1 MAETLP
7 QQFDFH
13 TGQHLETCPARPV
26 EIDSPDKLQKDYDIV
41 CPNSFMGCSCTFPLS
56 QLRGPFADLYV
67 FRHVA
72 RVRKVATDGR
82 ATPSAAKCRAG
93 AGATVA
99 GRERDCAGAAA
110 ARVARKKGL
119 APQAEVT
126 IQTAKLVTD
135 EVQNT
140 GLRRLGAELRETAA
154 AAAAAAARGN
164 ARRAAIQVIAAVA
177 QRAFSSTNCEAKVF
191 GSCAYGLDAAS
202 SDVDLVITNW
212 CDGELIEDRP
222 YVAYVLLRF
231 AQHLRAEPSVVVD
244 RVLDRARVPVI
255 RATIYVDDGSV
266 PVDVSLECA
275 SHTDSLL
282 PNLGRSLV
290 DEVSQLAPAA
300 VAVRALLRKAGLNDA
315 YTGGLPSYAVLLML
329 YYATLNGD
337 EQRGNQ
343 IYARKKPVDAL
354 ADASRWVAWPR
365 PPSIIVESDAHDTAP
380 QEVRR
385 PPNALDGLTSTCEK
399 RNPHKRR
406 RRRRAAERA
415 ARIYRSRGREAA
427 PGERACASQG
437 RRRRVGDDVAQLS
450 SACLE
455 GRARSRSR
463 CATAGGAWPT
473 ATRWA
478 VCSSKIRWRCRTT
491 TRGRL

>member
-1 MAETLP
+1 M
-7 QQFDFH
+7 
-13 TGQHLETCPARPV
+13 
-26 EIDSPDKLQKDYDIV
+26 

-56 QLRGPFADLYV
+56 QLAAHLQTCPFSDTSRASERSQRTDAQLQAQQSAEQE
-67 FRHVA
+67 RA
-72 RVRKVATDGR
+72 RRL
-82 ATPSAAKCRAG
+82 
-93 AGATVA
+93 
-99 GRERDCAGAAA
+99 RDESGIALARAA

-140 GLRRLGAELRETAA
+140 GLRRLGAELRETAAA

-275 SHTDSLL
+275 SHTGLAAAE
-282 PNLGRSLV
+282 LGRSLV

-337 EQRGNQ
+337 EPRS
-343 IYARKKPVDAL
+343 ARKKTVDAL
-354 ADASRWVAWPR
+354 ADASWVQASPAEHLLRATPTTPHRKKSTASESLRPTYARSAPR
-365 PPSIIVESDAHDTAP
+365 QAPTPPPRRSAPPASIGREVAKQLLASGPILKGDDAALATTLLNFFRLFGRESQISVSVRDGGRRLAHGDSLGGLFVEDPLDVSNNVARAAFRGKDVLALFSRAHD
-380 QEVRR
+380 RLR
-385 PPNALDGLTSTCEK
+385 DALLA
-399 RNPHKRR
+399 RN
-406 RRRRAAERA
+406 
-415 ARIYRSRGREAA
+415 
-427 PGERACASQG
+427 
-437 RRRRVGDDVAQLS
+437 RRVLDALFVDD
-450 SACLE
+450 E
-455 GRARSRSR
+455 E
-463 CATAGGAWPT
+463 
-473 ATRWA
+473 
-478 VCSSKIRWRCRTT
+478 
-491 TRGRL
+491 

>member
-1 MAETLP
+1 
-7 QQFDFH
+7 
-13 TGQHLETCPARPV
+13 
-26 EIDSPDKLQKDYDIV
+26 
-41 CPNSFMGCSCTFPLS
+41 
-56 QLRGPFADLYV
+56 
-67 FRHVA
+67 
-72 RVRKVATDGR
+72 
-82 ATPSAAKCRAG
+82 
-93 AGATVA
+93 
-99 GRERDCAGAAA
+99 
-110 ARVARKKGL
+110 
-119 APQAEVT
+119 
-126 IQTAKLVTD
+126 VTD

-140 GLRRLGAELRETAA
+140 GLRRLGAELRETAAA

-275 SHTDSLL
+275 SHTGLAAAE
-282 PNLGRSLV
+282 LGRSLV

-329 YYATLNGD
+329 Y
-337 EQRGNQ
+337 
-343 IYARKKPVDAL
+343 
-354 ADASRWVAWPR
+354 
-365 PPSIIVESDAHDTAP
+365 H
-380 QEVRR
+380 
-385 PPNALDGLTSTCEK
+385 
-399 RNPHKRR
+399 
-406 RRRRAAERA
+406 
-415 ARIYRSRGREAA
+415 AA
-427 PGERACASQG
+427 PRH
-437 RRRRVGDDVAQLS
+437 
-450 SACLE
+450 
-455 GRARSRSR
+455 
-463 CATAGGAWPT
+463 
-473 ATRWA
+473 
-478 VCSSKIRWRCRTT
+478 
-491 TRGRL
+491 

>member
-1 MAETLP
+1 M
-7 QQFDFH
+7 
-13 TGQHLETCPARPV
+13 
-26 EIDSPDKLQKDYDIV
+26 
-41 CPNSFMGCSCTFPLS
+41 
-56 QLRGPFADLYV
+56 
-67 FRHVA
+67 
-72 RVRKVATDGR
+72 
-82 ATPSAAKCRAG
+82 
-93 AGATVA
+93 
-99 GRERDCAGAAA
+99 
-110 ARVARKKGL
+110 
-119 APQAEVT
+119 
-126 IQTAKLVTD
+126 TD

-140 GLRRLGAELRETAA
+140 GLRRLGAELRETAAA

-275 SHTDSLL
+275 SHTGLAAAE
-282 PNLGRSLV
+282 LGRSLV

-337 EQRGNQ
+337 EPRS
-343 IYARKKPVDAL
+343 ARKKPVDAL
-354 ADASRWVAWPR
+354 ADASWVQASPAEHLLRATPTTPHRKKSTASESLRPTYARSAPR
-365 PPSIIVESDAHDTAP
+365 QAPTPPPRRSAPPASIGREVAKQLLASGPARTGDDTCLATTLLNFFRLFGRESQISVSVRDGGRRLAHGDSLGGLFVEDPLDVSNNVARAAFRGKDVLALFSRAHD
-380 QEVRR
+380 RLR
-385 PPNALDGLTSTCEK
+385 DALLA
-399 RNPHKRR
+399 RN
-406 RRRRAAERA
+406 
-415 ARIYRSRGREAA
+415 
-427 PGERACASQG
+427 
-437 RRRRVGDDVAQLS
+437 RRVLDALFVDD
-450 SACLE
+450 E
-455 GRARSRSR
+455 E
-463 CATAGGAWPT
+463 
-473 ATRWA
+473 
-478 VCSSKIRWRCRTT
+478 
-491 TRGRL
+491 